1 MNESRLILFLF
12 SLLWHNFNGT
22 WAVNERLAATTMAQ
36 FQWDLHIVCNVVDIA
51 SMVEQIA
58 ELYA

>member
-1 MNESRLILFLF
+1 MGPGQWMSAWLHELQVPL
-12 SLLWHNFNGT
+12 
-22 WAVNERLAATTMAQ
+22 NERLAAWAPGPIETMAQ

-51 SMVEQIA
+51 CMVEQIA